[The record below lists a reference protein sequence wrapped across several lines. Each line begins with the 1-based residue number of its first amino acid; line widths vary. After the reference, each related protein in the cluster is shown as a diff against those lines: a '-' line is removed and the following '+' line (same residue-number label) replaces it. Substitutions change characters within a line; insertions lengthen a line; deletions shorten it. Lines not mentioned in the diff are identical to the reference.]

1 MSDFTKAFTF
11 IFDGVYD
18 RDHLNGGWSFVS
30 QRIVE
35 HLEISGKA
43 VLISIL
49 IGVPIGIFLGHIHR
63 FSFIAINVSN
73 LGRALPSL
81 AVLAIFLPITGVGQT
96 TAIIALVILAAPP
109 ILTNAYVAVDG
120 VDTDTV
126 DAAKGIGLRP
136 LQILLRVEL
145 PLALPLIFAGIRT
158 AAVFVIATATLT
170 GYFGGGGLGDII
182 SNSAVVP
189 PVRRDRR
196 CVRADRARDPVADR
210 LRRASKRLITPAAL
224 APSQVPSRTS
234 SAPHAGPAPTW
245 QSPPSRTRWSK
256 PLSSKGALP
265 DESVPNVRS
274 RRRYRRRCR
283 GAGAYGVRVRFQRG
297 RRWQDG
303 STPRSDTAG
312 NPPASSGG
320 TSALPGTGKPAV
332 TMGDKDFAEEFL
344 LGQLYSQALKAKGYT
359 REPEGEHR

>member
-30 QRIVE
+30 QRIIE

-63 FSFIAINVSN
+63 FSFLAINVSN

-182 SNSAVVP
+182 SNSASYHLYGVIGAAYVLIVLAILSQIIFVVIEE
-189 PVRRDRR
+189 
-196 CVRADRARDPVADR
+196 AITPVA
-210 LRRASKRLITPAAL
+210 LRRRKFRPTFLMPAR
-224 APSQVPSRTS
+224 RTS
-234 SAPHAGPAPTW
+234 TNLAESAEPD
-245 QSPPSRTRWSK
+245 
-256 PLSSKGALP
+256 PLEQTPLK
-265 DESVPNVRS
+265 
-274 RRRYRRRCR
+274 
-283 GAGAYGVRVRFQRG
+283 Q
-297 RRWQDG
+297 G
-303 STPRSDTAG
+303 STT
-312 NPPASSGG
+312 
-320 TSALPGTGKPAV
+320 
-332 TMGDKDFAEEFL
+332 
-344 LGQLYSQALKAKGYT
+344 
-359 REPEGEHR
+359 

>member
-1 MSDFTKAFTF
+1 MP
-11 IFDGVYD
+11 
-18 RDHLNGGWSFVS
+18 L
-30 QRIVE
+30 
-35 HLEISGKA
+35 
-43 VLISIL
+43 
-49 IGVPIGIFLGHIHR
+49 GIFLGHIHR

-182 SNSAVVP
+182 SNSASFHLYGVIGASYVLI
-189 PVRRDRR
+189 VLAILSQL
-196 CVRADRARDPVADR
+196 VFVADR
-210 LRRASKRLITPAAL
+210 GGD
-224 APSQVPSRTS
+224 
-234 SAPHAGPAPTW
+234 HAGGT
-245 QSPPSRTRWSK
+245 
-256 PLSSKGALP
+256 
-265 DESVPNVRS
+265 
-274 RRRYRRRCR
+274 C
-283 GAGAYGVRVRFQRG
+283 AGASSVRTFLMPARKTSTDPAESAEPDPLEQTPLK
-297 RRWQDG
+297 QG
-303 STPRSDTAG
+303 SST
-312 NPPASSGG
+312 
-320 TSALPGTGKPAV
+320 
-332 TMGDKDFAEEFL
+332 
-344 LGQLYSQALKAKGYT
+344 
-359 REPEGEHR
+359 